1 MANVYKPDN
10 SPYFYYRF
18 TFEGREE
25 NRSTK
30 KKNYNSAVKVM
41 NDRLA
46 ELKASGGYNDLFN
59 RMLQKIYELPKNEQA
74 EIKRKLAHRLLKNTS
89 SMLPI
94 DQAFKT
100 YSNKPKKRNPSV
112 EQLKR
117 YRSYFNRFTNWLNDE
132 YPDLKYVN
140 EINHQVVDKY
150 MTHLWSD
157 NVSENTYNKHLTFFR
172 SMFNSISI
180 DAALNENVWKKI
192 DKLQLNA
199 KHKQPLS
206 LKQFYDVV
214 QLADGEM
221 HLLLLIGF
229 YTGLRLGDC
238 CLLKWEEIDFEN
250 SLISIQTSKTKS
262 DLTLFIH
269 PSLREMLLN
278 SRNNGSIYVLRNIQ
292 SSYSS
297 SPTNITNRVKRLFVK
312 AGIDTT
318 EDRERGKR
326 SVVKYGFHSLRHTFV
341 SAMHSAGIPQMVVEA
356 IVGHNTK
363 SVNDVYKHVNN
374 SQIKDAIKALPMM
387 ETSGEY
393 IY

>member
-18 TFEGREE
+18 THNGKEE

-41 NDRLA
+41 NDRIS
-46 ELKASGGYNDLFN
+46 ELRASGGYNDLYN
-59 RMLQKIYELPKNEQA
+59 RMISKINELPEEQQIA
-74 EIKRKLAHRLLKNTS
+74 VKQKLVNKLLKNTS
-89 SMLPI
+89 SLLPI
-94 DQAFKT
+94 SEAFKT
-100 YSNKPKKRNPSV
+100 YSTKPKKRNPSV

-117 YRSYFNRFTNWLNDE
+117 YRSYFNRFTNWLSDE

-157 NVSENTYNKHLTFFR
+157 NLSENTYNKHLTFFR

-180 DAALNENVWKKI
+180 NAALNENVWKKI

-199 KHKQPLS
+199 KHKEPLS

-269 PSLREMLLN
+269 PSLREMLLY
-278 SRNNGSIYVLRNIQ
+278 SRNNGSIYVLRKIQ
-292 SSYSS
+292 SSYST
-297 SPTNITNRVKRLFVK
+297 SPTNITNRVKRLFEK

-363 SVNDVYKHVNN
+363 SVNDMYKHVNG
-374 SQIKDAIKALPMM
+374 SQIKDAIKALPMI
-387 ETSGEY
+387 ENN
-393 IY
+393 